1 MWTAT
6 WIQKNMPSLSGKVIA
21 VSGSTGGIGVVLCEH
36 LASLGAELILL
47 DRNQEKSKA
56 LQEKLEAQFPEV
68 KIRRIR
74 MDLEEMASVKAAACE
89 LLKARLDG
97 LILNAG
103 AYHIPR
109 HKCDTGLDNVFQI
122 NFAAPYY
129 LARELKPHLD
139 ARGSRLV
146 AVGSIAHNY
155 SQTDPEDVDF
165 STRAKHSLAYG
176 NAKRFLMY
184 SLYGLY
190 GKQGGLAVA
199 HPGITFTN
207 ITAHYPKVIFA
218 IIKHPM
224 KVIFMKPRRACLSI
238 LQGLT
243 QDCGRNEWIGPRWFD
258 VWGLP
263 KKRVLKTCGEK
274 EAEWICKTAEE
285 IYEGMGTP

>member
-1 MWTAT
+1 
-6 WIQKNMPSLSGKVIA
+6 MPSLSGKVIA

-47 DRNQEKSKA
+47 DRNQGKA
-56 LQEKLEAQFPEV
+56 ASLQEKLEAQFSGV

-74 MDLEEMASVKAAACE
+74 MDLEEMASVKAAVCE
-89 LLKARLDG
+89 LLREPLDG

-109 HKCDTGLDNVFQI
+109 RKCDTGLDNVFQI
-122 NFAAPYY
+122 NFGAPYY
-129 LARELKPHLD
+129 LARELKAHLE
-139 ARGSRLV
+139 ARGGRLV

-155 SQTDPEDVDF
+155 SETDPKDVDF
-165 STRAKHSLAYG
+165 STREKHSLAYG

-190 GKQGGLAVA
+190 DGKPGLAVV

-238 LQGLT
+238 LKGLAE
-243 QDCGRNEWIGPRWFD
+243 DCGRNEWIGPRWFD

-263 KKRVLKTCGEK
+263 GKRVLKTCK
-274 EAEWICKTAEE
+274 ANEAAWICQTAEE

>member
-1 MWTAT
+1 MKTTA
-6 WIQKNMPSLSGKVIA
+6 WIQKNIPSLSGKVIA
-21 VSGSTGGIGVVLCEH
+21 ISGSTGGIGEVLCGH
-36 LASLGAELILL
+36 LASLGAELVLL
-47 DRNQEKSKA
+47 DRNQGKAEA
-56 LQEKLEAQFPEV
+56 LQKTLEAQFPEV

-89 LLKARLDG
+89 LLKAPLDG

-129 LARELKPHLD
+129 FAKTLQPHLSS
-139 ARGSRLV
+139 RGGKLV

-155 SQTDPEDVDF
+155 SETDPEDIDF
-165 STRAKHSLAYG
+165 SARSKHSLAYG
-176 NAKRFLMY
+176 NAKRFLMF

-190 GKQGGLAVA
+190 EGKEGLAVV

-224 KVIFMKPRRACLSI
+224 KVIFMKPKRACLSI
-238 LQGLT
+238 LQGLVE
-243 QDCGRNEWIGPRWFD
+243 DCDRNQWIGPKWFD
-258 VWGLP
+258 IWGLP
-263 KKRVLKTCGEK
+263 GKRVLKTCDEK
-274 EAEWICKTAEE
+274 EAAWICETAER
-285 IYEGMGTP
+285 IYEGMK